1 LIRPQIDSML
11 VRYHAFTFA
20 YDLAKHY
27 QNEVTYA
34 YLLVTEIFIDFY
46 YPASICLLATIF
58 GLLFQ
63 IFQRPQTGPQR
74 HRRILWLHYAFCG
87 LLFVIY
93 ITIFGLEV
101 RGLYTEV
108 FDGESIIYFVRD
120 IPVQDVVNVV
130 FDALYAGASFE
141 IFVASIIIFST
152 RTNNQAKSNVWSSS
166 LMA

>member
-1 LIRPQIDSML
+1 M
-11 VRYHAFTFA
+11 
-20 YDLAKHY
+20 
-27 QNEVTYA
+27 
-34 YLLVTEIFIDFY
+34 
-46 YPASICLLATIF
+46 
-58 GLLFQ
+58 
-63 IFQRPQTGPQR
+63 
-74 HRRILWLHYAFCG
+74 
-87 LLFVIY
+87 IY